1 MTVDLHVVTPCIR
14 IGNLPA
20 IAQSILSATV
30 PDGVLIHWLVVLDDR
45 FGLDL
50 EQAREAVAGVP
61 RTAVEFARAAG
72 PGEYASCNHA
82 LERIESGWITFIDDD
97 NLLHPALPERL
108 SEILRS
114 RSAVGAVVY
123 DQDLGEGLRR
133 ASPRNTRVG
142 KIDSAQFAVSRELV
156 GGHRFEVYAPSADG
170 LFIERLYAMAP
181 ERFVFLSEVLASY
194 NLQAPGEFGR
204 GKIHRLSR
212 GPLPAAHT
220 AGSLYFHATAEAAG
234 VQLSSQGDR
243 LYLPRGSVLR
253 APALAGR
260 QRIEGVAWMDA
271 GSRTGGRVRMC
282 VSGRPIAEV
291 DLPAAPFW
299 VFRWLP
305 QSLYRILSRVTRRR
319 IRFSA
324 EFEARTGDEIEIF
337 HDPPSERVA
346 EHLDVGGEMI
356 GDELLRS
363 VAVIRP
369 VVVVE

>member
-1 MTVDLHVVTPCIR
+1 MTIDLHIVTPCIR

-20 IAQSILSATV
+20 IARSILSATV
-30 PDGVLIHWLVVLDDR
+30 PDDVLIHWLVVLDDR

-50 EQAREAVAGVP
+50 EPAREAAAGVP
-61 RTAVEFARAAG
+61 RAVVELARAAG
-72 PGEYASCNHA
+72 PGEYASCNQA
-82 LERIESGWITFIDDD
+82 LEQIRDGWIIFIDDD
-97 NLLHPALPERL
+97 NLLHPALPKRL
-108 SEILRS
+108 SEVLRS
-114 RSAVGAVVY
+114 RSGVGAVVY
-123 DQDLGEGLRR
+123 DQDLGDSFRR

-170 LFIERLYAMAP
+170 LFIERLYATTP

-194 NLQAPGEFGR
+194 NVQTPGEFGR
-204 GKIHRLSR
+204 GKLRRLSR

-220 AGSLYFHATAEAAG
+220 AGSLYFHATADVG
-234 VQLSSQGDR
+234 DVRLSSGGDR
-243 LYLPRGSVLR
+243 LFLPCGTALR
-253 APALAGR
+253 APALDGR

-271 GSRTGGRVRMC
+271 GSRTGGRIRIC
-282 VSGRPIAEV
+282 VSGRLIAEV

-305 QSLYRILSRVTRRR
+305 PPLYRILSRITRRR

-324 EFEARTGDEIEIF
+324 VFDAKSGEEIEIF
-337 HDPPSERVA
+337 HDSLSERVA
-346 EHLDVGGEMI
+346 EHLDVGSEMI
-356 GDELLRS
+356 GDESLRS

-369 VVVVE
+369 VIVVE